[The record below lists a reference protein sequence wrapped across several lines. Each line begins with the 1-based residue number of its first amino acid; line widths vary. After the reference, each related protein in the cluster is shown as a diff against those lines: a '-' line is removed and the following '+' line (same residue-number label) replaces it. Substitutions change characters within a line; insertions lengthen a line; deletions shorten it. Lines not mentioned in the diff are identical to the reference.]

1 MEDLKRRKLDEAG
14 NGQLLSVP
22 SAEQLQG
29 LLDPLRKDQLFDLL
43 VKLHGEIE
51 EGSVAYDK
59 ETNKSCGFG
68 FVTYKTVE
76 AARKAIEDPNKILGG
91 RNLTVKL
98 ADTQNRGTLFFCNPF
113 PVFHG

>member
-43 VKLHGEIE
+43 VKL
-51 EGSVAYDK
+51 
-59 ETNKSCGFG
+59 GFG

>member
-43 VKLHGEIE
+43 VKL
-51 EGSVAYDK
+51 
-59 ETNKSCGFG
+59 GFG

-76 AARKAIEDPNKILGG
+76 AARKAIEDPNKILGVRG
-91 RNLTVKL
+91 
-98 ADTQNRGTLFFCNPF
+98 GTLLSSWLTPKTEEPCSSATLSQCFMVEIC
-113 PVFHG
+113 VSGER